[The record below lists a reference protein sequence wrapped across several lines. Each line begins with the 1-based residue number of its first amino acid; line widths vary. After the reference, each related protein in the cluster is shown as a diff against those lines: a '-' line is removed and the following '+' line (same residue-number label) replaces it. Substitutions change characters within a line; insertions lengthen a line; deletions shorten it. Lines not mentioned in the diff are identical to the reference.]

1 MNSSICRISWQKLGL
16 NRGLDVD
23 FILNP
28 KRRIR
33 KTWDEKISYWLK
45 FPFVQLGL
53 WCGFLNVD
61 YGHVSGEKDRVRI
74 GQRCSTMNTLFNT
87 QSGTI
92 TIGDDT
98 IFGDHCMVI
107 TGYHRFYKGKRAK
120 LQPNSPKEVPDDGH
134 DIVIGK
140 GCYIGSASIIL
151 RGVTIGDNVIVGAGS
166 VVTHDVPDNCFVCGV
181 PAQIKKIHDQE

>member
-1 MNSSICRISWQKLGL
+1 MPY
-16 NRGLDVD
+16 
-23 FILNP
+23 FLNP
-28 KRRIR
+28 RRRIFR
-33 KTWDEKISYWLK
+33 SWRQRLRFYVRW
-45 FPFVQLGL
+45 PFIQFGL
-53 WCGFLNVD
+53 WLGFPNVD
-61 YGHVSGEKDRVRI
+61 YGYISGYKDRIKI

-98 IFGDHCMVI
+98 IFGDNCMLI

-120 LQPNSPKEVPDDGH
+120 LQPDSPKEVPDEGH
-134 DIVIGK
+134 DITIGR

-166 VVTHDVPDNCFVCGV
+166 VVTKNVPDNCFVCGV
-181 PAQIKKIHDQE
+181 PAQVKKIHDIDPGKGVKG